1 MYKNIYKILL
11 GSSLIAFTSVAYSAN
26 TIQISGSI
34 VEDTCSVN
42 QNSHDCEILNHL
54 RQKIETQSI
63 SGSDLTTKSQK
74 NNTTEIT
81 IEQLSDQKSAV
92 ILATY
97 Y

>member
-1 MYKNIYKILL
+1 MYKNIYKLALISTLMAF
-11 GSSLIAFTSVAYSAN
+11 SSISYSAN
-26 TIQISGSI
+26 TIQMNGSI

-42 QNSHDCEILNHL
+42 QNSRDCEILNHL
-54 RQKIETQSI
+54 HQKIETQSI
-63 SGSDLTTKSQK
+63 SRSDLRTKSQK